1 MSKSKVYVCKK
12 CKNARCLTRVL
23 KHADTKLV
31 LVGCQKICAGPVAGT
46 KVDGRMEWF
55 TRVDTGKRMAGLRML
70 LERRKKHPVKA
81 LEARR
86 LPKRSGRSPR

>member
-1 MSKSKVYVCKK
+1 VTKAYVCKK
-12 CKNARCLTRVL
+12 CKNAECLTRML
-23 KHADTKLV
+23 KDTDAKV
-31 LVGCQKICAGPVAGT
+31 KLVGCQKICAGPVVGA

-70 LERRKKHPVKA
+70 LEKRKKHPVKA

-86 LPKRSGRSPR
+86 LTKRSGRPPR